1 MEISGIYLKIT
12 DQLAKMK
19 TLLIGANLYITD
31 ISAKSS
37 GELQNLYSTDQKI
50 FSIQFGK
57 SVIYRAW
64 WARQATRLGMSRPS
78 TTRPRMSEVREL
90 DTYLI
95 AIIIDITIKNSDDYY
110 TLLWHKQ
117 ISNMDHKL
125 KQSTRPLT
133 FSVSADIPSLIK
145 SWHSRSHGPFL
156 KSSTLASFS
165 LLDMVEYPEKNRRR
179 LPLLHAK
186 RGVKSS
192 NLCKG

>member
-125 KQSTRPLT
+125 KQKTTGILG
-133 FSVSADIPSLIK
+133 L
-145 SWHSRSHGPFL
+145 SWYS
-156 KSSTLASFS
+156 
-165 LLDMVEYPEKNRRR
+165 
-179 LPLLHAK
+179 
-186 RGVKSS
+186 
-192 NLCKG
+192 